1 MALRVATGRA
11 LHGAANFDRP
21 SSARRAPPP
30 LRCPARRLPCTA
42 AAATRGCA
50 KPAVCPS
57 LSESIRVLGCLVE
70 SVLSRPSGYSRVHSV
85 HPSLVSSCAD
95 PAHSARASSV
105 PPCRPLA
112 HPRRGRG
119 DGQGLIQ
126 GRDGVATF
134 CPQRPRR
141 RPCPLA
147 HAHHLLAYPLA
158 WPPCKGARRRRPC
171 PLAHARPHSYP
182 CHCITH
188 RPSSFSGPSI
198 NLEPVADARRRVR
211 ISTLAGVVIL
221 SGQDK

>member
-1 MALRVATGRA
+1 MPCLSGCVSLRNSTGGGRYGGLPSRALRVATGRA

-119 DGQGLIQ
+119 DGQ
-126 GRDGVATF
+126 DGKCGA
-134 CPQRPRR
+134 PRR
-141 RPCPLA
+141 AMARRTALA
-147 HAHHLLAYPLA
+147 H
-158 WPPCKGARRRRPC
+158 CV
-171 PLAHARPHSYP
+171 S
-182 CHCITH
+182 
-188 RPSSFSGPSI
+188 
-198 NLEPVADARRRVR
+198 
-211 ISTLAGVVIL
+211 
-221 SGQDK
+221 